1 MKNNSW
7 RKLIYQHRKPYTER
21 QRIFKRWN
29 TIYVNVTVKQR
40 ITSTSEHFSKESTT
54 NKRNI
59 HHQITV
65 PEQEREKFY
74 WSKIL
79 GSIYEND
86 LSEAYKRRMFYQ

>member
-7 RKLIYQHRKPYTER
+7 KKLITNIANLTQRN
-21 QRIFKRWN
+21 RIFKRWN
-29 TIYVNVTVKQR
+29 TIYVNTTVKER

-86 LSEAYKRRMFYQ
+86 LSEAYKQRMFYQ